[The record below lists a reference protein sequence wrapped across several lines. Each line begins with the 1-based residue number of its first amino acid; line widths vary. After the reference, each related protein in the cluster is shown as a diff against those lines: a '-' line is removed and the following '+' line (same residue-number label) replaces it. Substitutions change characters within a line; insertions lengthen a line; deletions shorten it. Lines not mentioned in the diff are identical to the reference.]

1 MGEGQGE
8 GENSFILT
16 IMDASFG
23 LFLLSA
29 AGISLSGVMMPGPLT
44 AATIAKGYRE
54 QNAGIFIALG
64 HAVIELPLM
73 ALIYFGFA
81 HFFTSPEVK
90 KIVGMAGGLMLVFMG
105 LMVLRSFR
113 KNMVEAA
120 DLPYNSLVTGI
131 MLTGANPYF
140 FLWWA
145 TIGIALIA
153 TAAQFGIWGLVVFAV
168 VHWSCDLAW
177 EQVVSVS
184 VFRTK
189 HLWTQT
195 VQRVVFGICAA
206 ALVGFGV
213 WFCVSVFI

>member
-1 MGEGQGE
+1 
-8 GENSFILT
+8 
-16 IMDASFG
+16 MDASLG

-44 AATIAKGYRE
+44 AATIAKGYHE

-64 HAVIELPLM
+64 HAVVELPLM

-81 HFFTSPEVK
+81 QFFASPEVK
-90 KIVGMAGGLMLVFMG
+90 KVVGVAGGLMLVFMG
-105 LMVLRSFR
+105 LMVLRGFR
-113 KNMVEAA
+113 KNLAEAT
-120 DLPYNSLVTGI
+120 DLPSNSLVTGI

-153 TAAQFGIWGLVVFAV
+153 TAAQFGIFGLLIFAV
-168 VHWSCDLAW
+168 VHWSCDLVW
-177 EQVVSVS
+177 EQCVSVS

-189 HLWTQT
+189 HMWTQK
-195 VQRVVFGICAA
+195 VQMIVFGICAA
-206 ALVGFGV
+206 ALIGFGV
-213 WFCVSVFI
+213 WFGVSVFM

>member
-1 MGEGQGE
+1 M
-8 GENSFILT
+8 T
-16 IMDASFG
+16 ASLG

-29 AGISLSGVMMPGPLT
+29 AAISLSGVMLPGPLT

-81 HFFTSPEVK
+81 NLFTSPGVT
-90 KIVGMAGGLMLVFMG
+90 KIIGLAGGLMLIVMG
-105 LMVLRSFR
+105 LTVLRNIS
-113 KNMVEAA
+113 KAQAEVA
-120 DLPYNSLVTGI
+120 DLPYNSVVTGI
-131 MLTGANPYF
+131 ILTGANPYF

-153 TAAQFGIWGLVVFAV
+153 TAAEFGIWGLTIFAV
-168 VHWSCDLAW
+168 VHWSCDLLW
-177 EQVVSVS
+177 EQFVSMS

-189 HLWTQT
+189 HLWTQR
-195 VQRVVFGICAA
+195 VQKIVFGICAFV
-206 ALVGFGV
+206 LVGFGI
-213 WFCVSVFI
+213 WFCVSVFMR

>member
-1 MGEGQGE
+1 M
-8 GENSFILT
+8 T
-16 IMDASFG
+16 ASLG

-29 AGISLSGVMMPGPLT
+29 AGISLSGVMLPGPLT

-64 HAVIELPLM
+64 HGVIELPLM

-81 HFFTSPEVK
+81 HFFTSHEVK
-90 KIVGMAGGLMLVFMG
+90 KVIGLAGGLMLIVMG
-105 LMVLRSFR
+105 LMVLWNVR
-113 KNMVEAA
+113 KAQAEAV

-131 MLTGANPYF
+131 VMTGANPYF

-153 TAAQFGIWGLVVFAV
+153 TAAQFGIWALVIFAV
-168 VHWSCDLAW
+168 VHWSCDLVW
-177 EQVVSVS
+177 EQFVSMS

-189 HLWTQT
+189 HLWTRK
-195 VQRVVFGICAA
+195 VQRIVFGICAA
-206 ALVGFGV
+206 VLVGFGI
-213 WFCVSVFI
+213 WFCVSVFV

>member
-1 MGEGQGE
+1 
-8 GENSFILT
+8 
-16 IMDASFG
+16 MDASFG

-81 HFFTSPEVK
+81 QFFASPDVK
-90 KIVGMAGGLMLVFMG
+90 KAIGLAGGLMLIFMG
-105 LMVLRSFR
+105 LMVLRSMR
-113 KNMVEAA
+113 KNLGEAA
-120 DLPYNSLVTGI
+120 DLPYSPLVTGI

-145 TIGIALIA
+145 TIGIALIV
-153 TAAQFGIWGLVVFAV
+153 TAAQFGIWGLVIFAV
-168 VHWSCDLAW
+168 VHWSCDLVW
-177 EQVVSVS
+177 EQCVSMS
-184 VFRTK
+184 VFRTR
-189 HLWTQT
+189 HLWTQK
-195 VQRVVFGICAA
+195 VQRIVFGVCAA
-206 ALVGFGV
+206 VLVGFGV
-213 WFCVSVFI
+213 WFCVSVFV

>member
-1 MGEGQGE
+1 M
-8 GENSFILT
+8 T
-16 IMDASFG
+16 ASLG

-29 AGISLSGVMMPGPLT
+29 AGISLSGVMLPGPLT

-81 HFFTSPEVK
+81 HFFASPEVK
-90 KIVGMAGGLMLVFMG
+90 MAIGLAGGLMLIAMG
-105 LMVLRSFR
+105 LMVLWNIR
-113 KNMVEAA
+113 KAQAEAA

-131 MLTGANPYF
+131 VMTGANPYF

-153 TAAQFGIWGLVVFAV
+153 TAAQFGIWALVIFAV
-168 VHWSCDLAW
+168 VHWSCDLVW
-177 EQVVSVS
+177 EQFVSMS
-184 VFRTK
+184 VFRTR
-189 HLWTQT
+189 HLWTQR
-195 VQRVVFGICAA
+195 VQRIVFGICAA
-206 ALVGFGV
+206 VLVGFGI
-213 WFCVSVFI
+213 WFGASVFV

>member
-1 MGEGQGE
+1 M
-8 GENSFILT
+8 T
-16 IMDASFG
+16 ASLG

-29 AGISLSGVMMPGPLT
+29 AGISLSGVMLPGPLT

-81 HFFTSPEVK
+81 HFFASPEARKV
-90 KIVGMAGGLMLVFMG
+90 IGLAGGLMLIAMG
-105 LMVLRSFR
+105 LVVVWNI
-113 KNMVEAA
+113 KKAQGEAA

-131 MLTGANPYF
+131 MMTGANPYF

-168 VHWSCDLAW
+168 VHWSCDLVW
-177 EQVVSVS
+177 EQFISMS

-189 HLWTQT
+189 HLWTQK
-195 VQRVVFGICAA
+195 VQRVVFGVCALV
-206 ALVGFGV
+206 LVGFGV

>member
-1 MGEGQGE
+1 M
-8 GENSFILT
+8 T
-16 IMDASFG
+16 ASLG

-29 AGISLSGVMMPGPLT
+29 AGISLSGVMLPGPLT

-81 HFFTSPEVK
+81 HFFASPEAK
-90 KIVGMAGGLMLVFMG
+90 KVIGLAGGLMLIAMG
-105 LMVLRSFR
+105 SVVLRNI
-113 KNMVEAA
+113 KKAQGEAA

-131 MLTGANPYF
+131 MMTGANPYF

-153 TAAQFGIWGLVVFAV
+153 TAAEFGIWGLVVFAV
-168 VHWSCDLAW
+168 VHWSCDLVW
-177 EQVVSVS
+177 EQFISMS

-189 HLWTQT
+189 HLWTQK
-195 VQRVVFGICAA
+195 VQRIVFGVCALV
-206 ALVGFGV
+206 LVGFGV
-213 WFCVSVFI
+213 WFCVSVFV